1 MSRARS
7 FLCAAVALLSSMTF
21 SCGSSSSSSS
31 SQSVTCTDGT
41 IIANPANDYSFS
53 SSLMLH
59 PVSVKPLS
67 DLTFN
72 WGSVT
77 KDFLGQPVNAQT
89 DLNAIF
95 LLLVN
100 LPAATFEKQLN
111 NDSFSTSSIVIPGPP
126 PSFLPTGGVTTT
138 TLYDNFISAN
148 GPVDS
153 TMAAMYLDATTYTPS
168 NSTFVIAAQTGT
180 SMIGTGIRMLQSF
193 ELDPSSTNTTV
204 NLTNTS
210 TTLTYSADL
219 HSLHPTGVP
228 AGTAALSLDWTT
240 LSTNGLGET
249 LSDDGSPGTVPRTNI
264 GNAIVGHYTQTPSQ
278 LESQFLDLQTIAT
291 DLYKADI
298 PSGTVLDFTTL
309 KDGSGNSFPGVDA
322 SGTWLVA
329 LICTNCRNPAP
340 YYLTILEPAAQPCAK

>member
-7 FLCAAVALLSSMTF
+7 FLSAVVACLPLMTF
-21 SCGSSSSSSS
+21 SCGSSSTS

-41 IIANPANDYSFS
+41 IVAGEANDYSFS

-59 PVSVKPLS
+59 PVKVKPMS

-72 WGSVT
+72 WGGVT
-77 KDFLGQPVNAQT
+77 KNFLGQTVNAET

-95 LLLVN
+95 LLLVS
-100 LPAATFEKQLN
+100 LPAATFEMQLN

-126 PSFLPTGGVTTT
+126 PSFLPTGGVTMT
-138 TLYDNFISAN
+138 TLYNNFISAN

-180 SMIGTGIRMLQSF
+180 NMIGSGIQMLQSF

-204 NLTNTS
+204 NLTNSS
-210 TTLTYSADL
+210 TTLTYTANL

-228 AGTAALSLDWTT
+228 AATPGLTIDWSQ
-240 LSTNGLGET
+240 LATNGLGET
-249 LSDDGSPGTVPRTNI
+249 LSEDGSPGTVPRTNI
-264 GNAIVGHYTQTPSQ
+264 GNAIVGHYTQTPAQ

-298 PSGTVLDFTTL
+298 PSGESLDFTTL
-309 KDGSGNSFPGVDA
+309 MDDKGNSFPGVD
-322 SGTWLVA
+322 SNGTWLVA
-329 LICTNCRNPAP
+329 LLCTNCRNPAP
-340 YYLTILEPAAQPCAK
+340 YYLTVLEPVAQPCATK